1 MSTDT
6 KEKAFQQDI
15 INYLEST
22 GYTVRSTK
30 DYHVKS
36 FLDVGLVLKFIKTSQ
51 PDAWEIFANHNA
63 NPETTFIKTL
73 CNKIRE
79 RGTIRVL
86 REGINEMMVKFDLF
100 YPKPNTSLNPDLE
113 IKFSQNIFSVVKELE
128 YEDKDNGNRLDLV
141 IFING
146 IPISTIELKDT
157 FTQGVE
163 KAMDQYRYDRDPNEQ
178 LFKNCLVHFAMSDE
192 NIQMTTKLA
201 GEKTR
206 FLPFNKGITNPVV
219 DGYYKTSYLY
229 TEILQK
235 NQLSRLINDFIFDEK
250 IETKGKKKKTDKVTI
265 FPRFHQLD
273 CVNTLLDNPQ
283 QGHNYLVQ
291 HSAGSGKTKTIA
303 WLAHGLVNKF
313 DENNKRVYDMIFVI
327 SDRKV
332 IDKQLQDQVKAIE
345 KKKDLVQKIEDNSKQ
360 LAEAI
365 KSGTNIV
372 VSTIHKFS
380 WIVDEIADVED
391 RTYAIIVDEA
401 HSSQSGS
408 YASDVRRGLTSA
420 EVDSGSAY
428 GVEDDAD
435 ADLYEQMEKRRRTPN
450 LSFFAFTATPKQ
462 KTLEQFGRWDE
473 TFEEYRP
480 HHLYSMKQAIKEG
493 FILDV
498 LEYYITYPT
507 YFKLVQTAD
516 EDNSYSKDKAMKV
529 LKKYVEQHPHS
540 IKKKTAIML
549 NHFMSSTIKKIDNKA
564 KAMLVTSSRKEAV
577 LYKLEFDRQ
586 IQENKFNIKTL
597 VAFTSTIKLDGLE
610 YTESNMN
617 KIEGKKSI
625 KEAFKEDAFKILI
638 VANKFQTGF
647 DEPLLHTMYVD
658 KKLSGVAAVQTLS
671 RVNRIAPNKTNTLII
686 DFVNKKEEIREAF
699 EPYYT
704 ETYLTGKTD
713 YHKLYDLMENIYDF
727 DLFYEDQVNEF
738 YKSYYDGVPQATL
751 HNLLDSPIQ
760 KFEKL
765 DKEYKVQFKKKIR
778 KYQSVYSFMSQLLP
792 FSDLRLEKLFIYLK
806 FLSKKLP
813 TINEPL
819 PFNVLE
825 DVDMDS
831 YKIDTRDEGT
841 KITLDDGDGGLDP
854 IISIDVQYKPDEEEK
869 LSIILDKLNEM
880 FKADFQE
887 SDNLILKQ
895 LADGIRGNEE
905 LNIKAQKNKKE
916 NLRAVF
922 DDYFND
928 ELMSVRQNNKQ
939 FFSKINSNSQ
949 LRNELKNYLLDLLY
963 EDQAEKV

>member
-15 INYLEST
+15 IDYLEST
-22 GYTVRSTK
+22 GYVVRSTK

-36 FLDVGLVLKFIKTSQ
+36 FLDVELVLKFIKTSQ
-51 PDAWEIFANHNA
+51 PAAWEIFANHNA

-100 YPKPNTSLNPDLE
+100 YSKPNTSLNPDLE
-113 IKFSQNIFSVVKELE
+113 VKYSQNIFSIIKELE
-128 YEDKDNGNRLDLV
+128 YEDKDNGNRLDLA

-163 KAMDQYRYDRDPNEQ
+163 KAMDQYRYDCDPNEQ

-250 IETKGKKKKTDKVTI
+250 IETKGKTKKTDKVTI

-283 QGHNYLVQ
+283 PGHNYLVQ

-380 WIVDEIADVED
+380 WIVDEIADIED

-408 YASDVRRGLTSA
+408 YASDMRRGLTSA
-420 EVDSGSAY
+420 EVDAGSAY

-473 TFEEYRP
+473 TFEEYGP

-540 IKKKTAIML
+540 IKKKTTIML

-586 IQENKFNIKTL
+586 IKENNFKIKTL

-704 ETYLTGKTD
+704 ETYLTDKTD

-738 YKSYYDGVPQATL
+738 YKSYHDEVPQATL

-841 KITLDDGDGGLDP
+841 KITLDDGEGGLDP

-880 FKADFQE
+880 FKTDFQE
-887 SDNLILKQ
+887 SDKLILKQ

-928 ELMSVRQNNKQ
+928 ELMSVRKNNKQ

-963 EDQAEKV
+963 EDPAEKV

>member
-1 MSTDT
+1 M
-6 KEKAFQQDI
+6 
-15 INYLEST
+15 
-22 GYTVRSTK
+22 
-30 DYHVKS
+30 
-36 FLDVGLVLKFIKTSQ
+36 
-51 PDAWEIFANHNA
+51 
-63 NPETTFIKTL
+63 
-73 CNKIRE
+73 
-79 RGTIRVL
+79 
-86 REGINEMMVKFDLF
+86 
-100 YPKPNTSLNPDLE
+100 
-113 IKFSQNIFSVVKELE
+113 
-128 YEDKDNGNRLDLV
+128 
-141 IFING
+141 
-146 IPISTIELKDT
+146 
-157 FTQGVE
+157 
-163 KAMDQYRYDRDPNEQ
+163 
-178 LFKNCLVHFAMSDE
+178 
-192 NIQMTTKLA
+192 
-201 GEKTR
+201 
-206 FLPFNKGITNPVV
+206 
-219 DGYYKTSYLY
+219 
-229 TEILQK
+229 QK

-250 IETKGKKKKTDKVTI
+250 IETKGKKKKADKVTI

-283 QGHNYLVQ
+283 PGHNYLVQ

-408 YASDVRRGLTSA
+408 YASDVRRSLTSA
-420 EVDSGSAY
+420 EVDAGSAY

-473 TFEEYRP
+473 TFEEYSP

-516 EDNSYSKDKAMKV
+516 EDNSYSKDKSMKV

-586 IQENKFNIKTL
+586 IKENNFNIKTL

-671 RVNRIAPNKTNTLII
+671 RVNRIAPNKTSTLII

-738 YKSYYDGVPQATL
+738 YKSYHDGVPQATL
-751 HNLLDSPIQ
+751 HNLLDIPIQ

-819 PFNVLE
+819 PYNVLE

-841 KITLDDGDGGLDP
+841 KITLDDGEGGLDP

-880 FKADFQE
+880 FKTDFQE
-887 SDNLILKQ
+887 SDKLILKQ

-928 ELMSVRQNNKQ
+928 ELMSVRKNNKQ